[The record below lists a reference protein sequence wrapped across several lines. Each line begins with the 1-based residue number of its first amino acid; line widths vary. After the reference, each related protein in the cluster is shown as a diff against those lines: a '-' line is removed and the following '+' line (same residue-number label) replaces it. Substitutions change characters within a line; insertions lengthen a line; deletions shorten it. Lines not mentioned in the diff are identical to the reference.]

1 VTPDAQHS
9 SDEQEMDFCDL
20 LEAVEDWIR
29 DSDMTD
35 LCTPQ
40 HMVNVGLLL
49 MTVGMRLSMLQE
61 FGLASTKH

>member
-1 VTPDAQHS
+1 
-9 SDEQEMDFCDL
+9 MDFCDL